1 MLLQTVTYGKRG
13 CVQWWVGS
21 VSKTQEEK
29 KTPNFIANTQ
39 NIQNFSKSLVVNV
52 GYYIVTIATSRDH
65 IKRITRRQLQLSQKK
80 QKTTLSI
87 SFP

>member
-1 MLLQTVTYGKRG
+1 MDVLLQTVTNGKRG

-29 KTPNFIANTQ
+29 KTSNFITNTQ

-52 GYYIVTIATSRDH
+52 GYYICYHSN
-65 IKRITRRQLQLSQKK
+65 K
-80 QKTTLSI
+80 QR
-87 SFP
+87 PH